1 MMAGNAAIGT
11 TTPKQHNNSSL
22 CSDYFDLPG
31 DPLTVTR
38 AVATPRSTL
47 DSQSETNPATPSPSN
62 VSVVTTTSE
71 PLAGEV
77 EDSDDKQNSSF
88 HHTLS
93 RHLSHLAMH
102 TRHREGI
109 DGDVEE
115 SHKKR
120 RLLLGKMFGNT
131 SSTL

>member
-31 DPLTVTR
+31 DPLTLTR
-38 AVATPRSTL
+38 TVAATHSTL
-47 DSQSETNPATPSPSN
+47 GSQSGTNPSTPSPSN
-62 VSVVTTTSE
+62 VSVMTTSSE
-71 PLAGEV
+71 PLASEV
-77 EDSDDKQNSSF
+77 EGSDDKQNSSF
-88 HHTLS
+88 HNTLS

-102 TRHREGI
+102 TRHREGV
-109 DGDVEE
+109 DGDAEE

-120 RLLLGKMFGNT
+120 SRLLLGKMFGNA
-131 SSTL
+131 